1 MKPFLFLAGLWALAL
16 SWVLGEET
24 VVLKG
29 GQRLQGEVLK
39 RSAVQ
44 VVLDI
49 GFDVIRI
56 PADEVVTIE
65 TLTAGKTAPNDGEKA
80 VGMAEAGE
88 EGLYTLGHGGDPRSV
103 GEHAAALGEA
113 VVQIR
118 TPTGLGSGFVIH
130 PEGYV
135 MTNHHVISGEHRLS
149 VLCFRQTERALE
161 KVVYPRV
168 KIVATSPVMDLAL
181 LKIETEEGLPFAHV
195 PIGSSRRLRAGQM
208 VFAIGSPLGLGRS
221 VSEGIVSVPN
231 RVVSGG
237 LFYIQ
242 HTAQIN
248 PGNSGGPLFNLQGE
262 VVGVLNMKMASI
274 GVEGMGFAIPSSVLR
289 LFLDHQDA
297 YAFDPR
303 NPNAGFRYLDPP
315 GGHSE
320 QVKASQSTSPEEG
333 PERAPPPGDDK
344 SGCGL

>member
-1 MKPFLFLAGLWALAL
+1 
-16 SWVLGEET
+16 
-24 VVLKG
+24 
-29 GQRLQGEVLK
+29 
-39 RSAVQ
+39 
-44 VVLDI
+44 
-49 GFDVIRI
+49 
-56 PADEVVTIE
+56 
-65 TLTAGKTAPNDGEKA
+65 
-80 VGMAEAGE
+80 
-88 EGLYTLGHGGDPRSV
+88 
-103 GEHAAALGEA
+103 
-113 VVQIR
+113 
-118 TPTGLGSGFVIH
+118 
-130 PEGYV
+130 

-195 PIGSSRRLRAGQM
+195 PIGSSRRLRAGQV

-242 HTAQIN
+242 YTAQIN

-274 GVEGMGFAIPSSVLR
+274 GVEGMGFAIPASVFR

-315 GGHSE
+315 GAQVE
-320 QVKASQSTSPEEG
+320 QPSPKQALDSKPGENPR
-333 PERAPPPGDDK
+333 PE
-344 SGCGL
+344 L